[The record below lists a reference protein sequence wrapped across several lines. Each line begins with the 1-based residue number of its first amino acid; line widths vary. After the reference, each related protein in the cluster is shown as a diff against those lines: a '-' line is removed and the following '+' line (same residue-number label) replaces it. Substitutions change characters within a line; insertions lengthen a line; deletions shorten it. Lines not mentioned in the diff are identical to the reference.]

1 MKVKIYE
8 NDPNIPDKY
17 YALISNGIAYFA
29 AMPDHFDWAVDMLEE
44 DGNEDAVIGLME
56 NGICIKIWNNG
67 GEMK

>member
-8 NDPNIPDKY
+8 SDPNIPERY
-17 YALISNGIAYFA
+17 YAVISDGTAYFA
-29 AMPDHFDWAVDMLEE
+29 SMEDHFDWAADMLEE

-56 NGICIKIWNNG
+56 DGICIKIWNNR